1 MDERADTGQQRR
13 AVAAALAGAIG
24 ALALL
29 ATACSASNQDVQNAA
44 LRSIRG
50 PLSRQLSMGQL
61 DASCDKPSGNDAG
74 TTFACQGLTTDGRQ
88 VRFTAQVLPGD
99 KVQVV
104 PVNVLTV
111 ENIRRVEAEA
121 ARILTQRVGQELP
134 ASAISC
140 GDKPMI
146 AESKQPFICTL
157 TDPGSGSKYD
167 TQITLDDID
176 KPTQLLV
183 QVANAPRS

>member
-1 MDERADTGQQRR
+1 VGDRAGTRQKRR
-13 AVAAALAGAIG
+13 AGAAAIG
-24 ALALL
+24 VLALVV
-29 ATACSASNQDVQNAA
+29 TACSTSSQDVRDAA

-50 PLSRQLSMGQL
+50 TLSRQLGMGEL
-61 DASCDKPSGNDAG
+61 EASCDKPDSNDAG
-74 TTFACQGLTTDGRQ
+74 TTFACQGLTADGRQ
-88 VRFTAQVLPGD
+88 VRFTARVLPGD
-99 KVQVV
+99 RVQVV

-111 ENIRRVEAEA
+111 ENLHRVEAEA

-146 AESKQPFICTL
+146 AESKEPFICTL
-157 TDPGSGSKYD
+157 TDPGTGTRYD

-176 KPTQLLV
+176 KPTELLV
-183 QVANAPRS
+183 QVASAPRA

>member
-1 MDERADTGQQRR
+1 MGTGQKRR
-13 AVAAALAGAIG
+13 AAGVAIVAFGVVP
-24 ALALL
+24 LL
-29 ATACSASNQDVQNAA
+29 AACSASKQDVQNAA
-44 LRSIRG
+44 MRSIRG
-50 PLSRQLSMGQL
+50 TLSRQLGMGQL
-61 DASCDKPSGNDAG
+61 DASCDKPDSDDAG
-74 TTFACQGLTTDGRQ
+74 TTFACQGLTSDGQQ
-88 VRFTAQVLPGD
+88 VRFAARVLPGN

-111 ENIRRVEAEA
+111 ENIHRVEAEA
-121 ARILTQRVGQELP
+121 ARILTQRVGQQLP

-157 TDPGSGSKYD
+157 TDPGTGSKYD

-183 QVANAPRS
+183 QVASAPRA